1 MKLFSGIGPNPKL
14 VRMFL
19 AEKGEAIEI
28 QEVDLMAGENR
39 QPDFVKLNP
48 AGELPALELD
58 DGRIIAETI
67 PICEYLEE
75 IFPEPSLFGSTSEE
89 RAVNRMWARR
99 IDMKIILPM
108 TNGFRYSEGLGL
120 FESRMHCIPAA
131 ADDLKYQATLG
142 LQWLEEQMSDNQYI
156 SGDSIGIADI
166 GLYVF
171 LEFGK
176 LVGQGFDS
184 DSLPKLNSWYERI
197 AARPSVEVSRH
208 PSEG

>member
-19 AEKGEAIEI
+19 AEKSESIEI
-28 QEVDLMAGENR
+28 QEIDLMAGENR
-39 QPDFVKLNP
+39 QSEFLKHNP
-48 AGELPALELD
+48 AGELPALQLD
-58 DGRIIAETI
+58 NGTVIAETI

-75 IFPEPSLFGSTSEE
+75 IFPEPSLFGSTSEQ

-131 ADDLKYQATLG
+131 ADDLKHQATLG
-142 LQWLEEQMSDNQYI
+142 LQWLEEQI
-156 SGDSIGIADI
+156 SEDHFIAGDSIGIADI
-166 GLYVF
+166 ALYVF

-184 DSLPKLNSWYERI
+184 DTLPKLKGWYERI
-197 AARPSVEVSRH
+197 AARPSVEISKH

>member
-156 SGDSIGIADI
+156 SGDNIGIADI
-166 GLYVF
+166 ALYAF

-197 AARPSVEVSRH
+197 AARPSVEVSKH